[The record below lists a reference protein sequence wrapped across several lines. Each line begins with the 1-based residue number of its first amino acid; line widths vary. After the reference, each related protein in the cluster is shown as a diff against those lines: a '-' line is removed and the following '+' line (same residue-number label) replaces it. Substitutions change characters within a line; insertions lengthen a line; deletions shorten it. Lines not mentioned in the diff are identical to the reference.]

1 MDAMKN
7 LRLCVMC
14 LTMATMAAQPAAAQD
29 KDRAAEVISAAR
41 AAIGGGALDG
51 MKTFSLQGR
60 MSRNLGERQMSSDVE
75 VLIEAPDKYVRIEDM
90 TAPIAR
96 TMTSGFNGETAI
108 RPAAMSTGH
117 GGAVMIVMG
126 PGGAAPGAKMT
137 PEQEAQL
144 NATMLASQRAEISR
158 LMLGWFAM
166 PHPSLDVAFTY
177 AGEAESPDGKAHV
190 IDVKSGSFAARLF
203 IDQATSL
210 PLMLTYQAPKPR
222 VMTMG
227 GPRAGGPG
235 PGRRGAAQAGP
246 PAADVQRQLEAMQ
259 SEPPVMVENRLYFSD
274 WREVDGIRFPHVLQR
289 AADGETVEEWEIAR
303 VRVNPKIDA
312 KKFQ

>member
-1 MDAMKN
+1 MDVMKN
-7 LRLCVMC
+7 LRFGAVC
-14 LTMATMAAQPAAAQD
+14 LTMAMMVAQPAAAQD
-29 KDRAAEVISAAR
+29 KAAEVVAAAR

-51 MKTFSLQGR
+51 MKTFGVEAR
-60 MSRNLGERQMSSDVE
+60 MARNVGDRQMSSSVE
-75 VLIEAPDKYVRIEDM
+75 VLVEVPDKYVRIEDM
-90 TAPIAR
+90 TAPVAR
-96 TMTSGFNGETAI
+96 TMTSGFNGGTAI
-108 RPAAMSTGH
+108 RPAGMSMGH

-144 NATMLASQRAEISR
+144 NATLLTNQRAEISR

-166 PHPSLDVAFTY
+166 PHPALDAGFTY
-177 AGEAESPDGKAHV
+177 VGEAEAPDGKAHV
-190 IDVKSGSFAARLF
+190 IDVTSGDFAARLF

-222 VMTMG
+222 VMTMRGPAPG
-227 GPRAGGPG
+227 GAGG
-235 PGRRGAAQAGP
+235 RGGAQAGSP
-246 PAADVQRQLEAMQ
+246 QADVQRQLETMRD
-259 SEPPVMVENRLYFSD
+259 EPPAMVEHRLYFSD